1 MRLRN
6 YVGLDCP
13 LDEAQATAAMMGAW
27 LGGWQWRSAMTAP
40 AMLDWATRDLFPIEG
55 QKAECG
61 CKQTSSDGVHLV
73 AINIDN
79 GAAIHS

>member
-1 MRLRN
+1 
-6 YVGLDCP
+6 
-13 LDEAQATAAMMGAW
+13 
-27 LGGWQWRSAMTAP
+27 MTAP